1 MKHNAFIGLLYVLA
15 LVLLSSCHHRC
26 HCCMRLEG
34 RMELILRM
42 PAGFPS
48 YKANVKSGK
57 DVTGYGD
64 QKFTW
69 SVAGKS
75 LRTVA
80 EIYESGSGKSITRKV
95 FNPVE
100 GAYGGYVVSFD
111 LPEGIYDIYLWTDF
125 AEQSDPLADCL
136 YDTSDLRSVSVGVSP
151 YMNVASGKEAAFAV
165 VSGLR
170 HSLKGTSQDVCLQWP
185 LARYRLI
192 TTDVQRYNDRRK
204 TDPRNLP
211 AVGELRFEVCYEYF
225 FPVSF
230 NVAAASPND
239 SASGIRFTS
248 SAGDVEDYSPE
259 MGQVLA
265 DDAVFASDADNF
277 LSLTLIVRGPDGNEI
292 SRQSGIRVDYRSGF
306 LTTVSGNFL
315 TAGDNGG
322 GIEIN
327 TDWEEDIV
335 IRF

>member
-15 LVLLSSCHHRC
+15 FVLLSSCHHRC
-26 HCCMRLEG
+26 HCCMKMEG

-42 PAGFPS
+42 PADFLF
-48 YKANVKSGK
+48 YKANVKSGEY
-57 DVTGYGD
+57 DTGSS

-80 EIYESGSGKSITRKV
+80 EIYESGSVKSVARKV

-100 GAYGGYVVSFD
+100 AADGGYVISFD

-125 AEQSDPLADCL
+125 AEQSDPTADYL
-136 YDTSDLRSVSVGVSP
+136 YDTSDLRSVSVGVNP
-151 YMNVASGKEAAFAV
+151 YRNVASGKEAAFAV

-170 HSLKGTSQDVCLQWP
+170 HSLKGTLQAVCLQWP

-204 TDPRNLP
+204 TDSRNLP
-211 AVGELRFEVCYEYF
+211 AVEDLRFEVCYEYF

-230 NVAAASPND
+230 NLAAASTND

-248 SAGDVEDYSPE
+248 SARDVEDSPPDVA
-259 MGQVLA
+259 QVLA
-265 DDAVFASDADNF
+265 GDAVFASDADNF